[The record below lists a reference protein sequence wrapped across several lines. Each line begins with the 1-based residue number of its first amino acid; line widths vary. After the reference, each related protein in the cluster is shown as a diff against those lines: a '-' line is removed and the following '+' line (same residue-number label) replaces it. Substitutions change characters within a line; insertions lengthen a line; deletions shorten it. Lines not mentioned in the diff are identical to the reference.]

1 MRRVTSIH
9 CADRSV
15 PHRVHR
21 RIVAALAAAAA
32 IALGACGRGERRS
45 DAFDVTARFPH
56 DPTAYTQGLLWADGV
71 LFESTGRYGHSE
83 IRRVDLR
90 SGRVLASRRLP
101 DDRFGEG
108 LALFHDRLYQLTW
121 QSGVAYTYD
130 AATLAPRDSFRYSG
144 EGWGLAT
151 DGTSLIM
158 SDGSDSLRIL
168 SPSTF
173 EVEHVVHVRYKGAPL
188 YRLNELEYVGGELLA
203 NVYQSDWVLRI
214 DPETGVV
221 RRLLDFGDL
230 YRDRPATAEVMNG
243 IAVAPDGRALLLT
256 GKMWPVLFEVRLR
269 PSGDSASRAP
279 HS

>member
-21 RIVAALAAAAA
+21 RIVAALAAAA
-32 IALGACGRGERRS
+32 IALGACRRGERRS

-108 LALFHDRLYQLTW
+108 LALLHDRLYQLTW

-173 EVEHVVHVRYKGAPL
+173 EVERVVHVRYKGAPL
-188 YRLNELEYVGGELLA
+188 YQLNELEYVGGELLA